1 MDKLIQDIL
10 EWHKETFPKATL
22 SSQLRKVESEIMEM
36 YEAPNRYES
45 LEEKADVCI
54 ALVSL
59 AFRFNSL
66 IGQIL
71 LSRYYYDHYP
81 FEEIRV
87 AMENKMKLNRT
98 RTWKGNHHVDD

>member
-10 EWHKETFPKATL
+10 DWHKETFPKATL

-71 LSRYYYDHYP
+71 LSRYYYEHYP

-87 AMENKMKLNRT
+87 AMEEKMKLNRT
-98 RTWKGNHHVDD
+98 RVWKGNHHVD

>member
-10 EWHKETFPKATL
+10 DWHKETFPRATL
-22 SSQLRKVESEIMEM
+22 SSQLRKVESEIYEM

-71 LSRYYYDHYP
+71 LSRYYYDHFP
-81 FEEIRV
+81 FEEIRI
-87 AMENKMKLNRT
+87 AMEKKMKLNRE
-98 RTWKGNHHVDD
+98 RVWKGNHHVD